1 MYTYVFIF
9 GLSLVFVAQLIHSLR
24 EFGFDEIGYRL
35 TFCRCVNKAV
45 LNPNTIL
52 YMDYGSEE
60 FAYHRTMRRVYSDIT
75 SQLIQKGV
83 CVESR
88 IVPGGQHTEASWEKQ
103 LAFFMRTLLYKA

>member
-1 MYTYVFIF
+1 MI
-9 GLSLVFVAQLIHSLR
+9 
-24 EFGFDEIGYRL
+24 
-35 TFCRCVNKAV
+35 NKAV

-60 FAYHRTMRRVYSDIT
+60 FAYHRTMRRVYSDVT

-103 LAFFMRTLLYKA
+103 LAFFMRTMLYKA